1 MVIDYLNQK
10 EDMDDTLDFFESNF
24 DSSDYDYSDPN
35 YSENYLD
42 PDYPDSFFNWL
53 LPVST

>member
-1 MVIDYLNQK
+1 MVIDYLNKK
-10 EDMDDTLDFFESNF
+10 EDMDDTIDFFESNF

-42 PDYPDSFFNWL
+42 PDYSFLN
-53 LPVST
+53 